1 MRGNGARNKMLKSCN
16 MKGKFENVV
25 FIDVDGDR
33 FENAIIID
41 SPESVEEDLQ
51 VSSGSKGGKHF
62 PAPGVISIDDDDDES
77 DKMDDPEIC
86 VERGGDFDS
95 DASSRKSCPA
105 PDFKQKS
112 TGLDDDDCW
121 FIREKKS
128 AFKLSKCKKT
138 YAGKTPCGKRFG
150 LGPEFEDS
158 SSESDF
164 SDCELI
170 EGSVGKFQEQWKKAS
185 QRRRYNIRN
194 GQSGLDDQ
202 TSGSGSHNGTP
213 PGVGENMSQQ
223 YAETPRSSGSGD
235 SNLQKQNSPAF
246 ETNND
251 NFMDDICLN
260 RGTERPLVES
270 EKKDDR
276 ESFSPSKYVPTT
288 EAQFSHVQADIFGR
302 ERFMKG
308 PLSWDSNQE
317 FSQAPSNCDP
327 YPSDLQH
334 GNTVANGKEKQQF
347 EEPLMPIPKSSEEK
361 QVNGDSS
368 QVNGT
373 QIRQSSSVAEQ
384 SNINSMSNSKSC
396 DALHDQ
402 VADAIVSCEKDMVID
417 REKLKETDE
426 YKRAAEE
433 EWASRQREL
442 QIQAEEAQRLRKR
455 KKAESMRVLDMERR
469 QRQRLQEMRE
479 TQKKDE
485 ENMNLKEQLRMEV
498 RKELSKLEISCID
511 MVSVLRNLGIPVG
524 GGFYPLSNEIHEA
537 YKRALLRFHP
547 DRASKTD
554 VRQQEDC
561 ELDCCGLICN
571 VEQVALQ
578 DVAILPTNL
587 HYRGAYHIG
596 EWMCILGPY
605 GVGIFNLSLLRF
617 FYAGQVIIHS
627 YPSDDS
633 QLSSNSCGIDKWI
646 LHVKPVVTW
655 QPGQNHVN
663 HQIVVIITM
672 HGTVMVCCCSPGQH
686 LRHKQKLA
694 IRGGPKIM
702 VFI

>member
-62 PAPGVISIDDDDDES
+62 PAPGVISIDDDDES

-185 QRRRYNIRN
+185 QRRRYNVRN

-202 TSGSGSHNGTP
+202 TSGSGSHNGTA

-223 YAETPRSSGSGD
+223 YAETPGSSGSGD

-260 RGTERPLVES
+260 RGTERPFVES

-368 QVNGT
+368 RDRDSSQVNGT

-384 SNINSMSNSKSC
+384 SNINSMSNCKNC

-402 VADAIVSCEKDMVID
+402 VADAIVSCKKDMVID

-524 GGFYPLSNEIHEA
+524 GGFYPLSNEIHAA

-554 VRQQEDC
+554 VRQQ
-561 ELDCCGLICN
+561 
-571 VEQVALQ
+571 VEAEEKFKFISRMKEKFLETSSRISHFIVIALCWKCFASPYQVALQ
-578 DVAILPTNL
+578 AVAVLPTNL
-587 HYRGAYHIG
+587 HYRGAYH
-596 EWMCILGPY
+596 
-605 GVGIFNLSLLRF
+605 
-617 FYAGQVIIHS
+617 
-627 YPSDDS
+627 
-633 QLSSNSCGIDKWI
+633 DK
-646 LHVKPVVTW
+646 
-655 QPGQNHVN
+655 
-663 HQIVVIITM
+663 
-672 HGTVMVCCCSPGQH
+672 
-686 LRHKQKLA
+686 
-694 IRGGPKIM
+694 
-702 VFI
+702 